1 MHTVEMLDQAIGLA
15 KRLGYAIRQDSF
27 AGCGGGGCELKGR
40 KFLFLDLDLDPE
52 EQLDQ
57 VLSALRHQPAAQTL
71 PMSREL
77 GELLKVRKIA

>member
-1 MHTVEMLDQAIGLA
+1 MHTVELLDQAIDLA
-15 KRLGYAIRQDSF
+15 KRLGYAIRQDFF

-40 KFLFLDLDLDPE
+40 RFLFLDLDLSPE

-57 VLSALRHQPAAQTL
+57 VVAVLRHEPAAATL
-71 PMSREL
+71 PMTREL

>member
-1 MHTVEMLDQAIGLA
+1 MHTVELLDQAIDVA
-15 KRLGYAIRQDSF
+15 KRLGYAIRQDFF

-40 KFLFLDLDLDPE
+40 RFLFLDLDLSPE

-57 VLSALRHQPAAQTL
+57 VITVLRHESAVATL

-77 GELLKVRKIA
+77 GDLLKMRKIA

>member
-1 MHTVEMLDQAIGLA
+1 MHTIELLDQAVGLA

-52 EQLDQ
+52 EQLEQ
-57 VLSALRHQPAAQTL
+57 VAAVLKAEPAAATL
-71 PMSREL
+71 PISREL
-77 GELLKVRKIA
+77 GELLRVRKIA

>member
-1 MHTVEMLDQAIGLA
+1 MHTVDLLDQAIDVA
-15 KRLGYAIRQDSF
+15 KRLGYSVRQDSF

-40 KFLFLDLDLDPE
+40 KFLFLDLDLGPE

-57 VLSALRHQPAAQTL
+57 VAAALRGEPAAATL

>member
-1 MHTVEMLDQAIGLA
+1 MHTVEMLDQAIALA
-15 KRLGYAIRQDSF
+15 KRLDYAIRQDSF
-27 AGCGGGGCELKGR
+27 AGCGGGGCELRGR

-52 EQLDQ
+52 EQLEQ